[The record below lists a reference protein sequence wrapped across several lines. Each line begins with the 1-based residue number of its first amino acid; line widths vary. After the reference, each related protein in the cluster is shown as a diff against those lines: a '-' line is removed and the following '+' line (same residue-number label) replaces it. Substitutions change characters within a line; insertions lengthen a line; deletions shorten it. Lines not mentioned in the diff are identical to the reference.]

1 MPRSKFGAIR
11 RLPSGRFQARYYG
24 PTGERYTAP
33 QTFHTRTDARVWLE
47 DQRDLIDRGR
57 WEPPQAQ
64 EARHTADQAAATV
77 PLFGDYAEQWLA
89 GRDLRPRTRG
99 DYRRILDRQLRP
111 AFGQTPVDLITPAT
125 VRAWY
130 ATLDPGTPTMRAH
143 TYALLRTILATA
155 VDDELLPSN
164 PCRVRGAGS
173 ARRARQVRPA
183 TLAELEAIVEH
194 TPERF
199 RAMVLLSSWCGL
211 RFGEV
216 TELRRRDVDVKAG
229 TVRVD
234 RAVTRA
240 GGGYMVGPPK
250 SDAGRRTVAIPPHLL
265 PLVRDHLA
273 RHTGRGRDALLFGAP
288 TGGHLAPST
297 VYGWYYP
304 AREAAG
310 RPDLRWHDL
319 RHTGATLAAATG
331 ATLAELMARL
341 GHSTPQ
347 AAMIYQHAAADR
359 DAAIAAALSDLAAG
373 DVVPLRRT
381 AQNR

>member
-1 MPRSKFGAIR
+1 MPRGKFGAVR

-24 PTGERYTAP
+24 PTGDRYTAP
-33 QTFHTRTDARVWLE
+33 QTFHTRTDARVWLD
-47 DQRDLIDRGR
+47 DQNDLIERGR
-57 WEPPQAQ
+57 WEPPAAQ
-64 EARHTADQAAATV
+64 ETRHRSEQQHAA

-89 GRDLRPRTRG
+89 GRDLRPRTRV
-99 DYRRILDRQLRP
+99 DYRRILDRHLRP
-111 AFGQTPVDLITPAT
+111 AFGDTPVDLITPAA

-130 ATLDPGTPTMRAH
+130 ATLPADRPTMRAH
-143 TYALLRTILATA
+143 TYALARTILATA

-164 PCRVRGAGS
+164 PCRVRGGGS

-183 TLAELEAIVEH
+183 TLAELAVIVEH
-194 TPERF
+194 TPDRF
-199 RAMVLLSSWCGL
+199 RLMVALSSWCGL

-229 TVRVD
+229 TVT
-234 RAVTRA
+234 VTRA
-240 GGGYMVGPPK
+240 ASRVGGGYVVGPPK
-250 SDAGRRTVAIPPHLL
+250 SDAGRRIVAIPPHLL
-265 PLVRDHLA
+265 PVVREHLV
-273 RHTGRGRDALLFGAP
+273 RHTGRGRDAMLFPTA

-297 VYGWYYP
+297 VYGWFYP

-359 DAAIAAALSDLAAG
+359 DRVIAAALSELAAG
-373 DVVPLRRT
+373 EVVPIR
-381 AQNR
+381 AQGAR